1 MDDEDREGLFIL
13 STVLLLVIIL
23 PMLILEAPWLLAL
36 AMLLWAWYWWQTGKN
51 PVSST
56 LETVRGE
63 RENVSNTESEATAED
78 PITAL
83 RERYARGEIDEAE
96 FERRLDRLL
105 STEPGELRRERSQVY
120 EQ

>member
-1 MDDEDREGLFIL
+1 MDDEDREALL
-13 STVLLLVIIL
+13 VLCAVLLLVIVL
-23 PMLILEAPWLLAL
+23 PLLILETPWLLAL
-36 AMLLWAWYWWQTGKN
+36 AMLLWAWYWWQTGTN

-63 RENVSNTESEATAED
+63 RESVSDTVDSATVED

-83 RERYARGEIDEAE
+83 RERYASGEIGDEE